1 MLNPNMKS
9 KKIGQ
14 RLLMRQCQNLL
25 QTAKKRASMTKKTKM
40 NLRKSDVQNKP
51 SKNNRRT

>member
-1 MLNPNMKS
+1 MKS